1 MYSDLCQRKA
11 WVWEH
16 LHLFPII
23 PRICCRMYVIHL
35 VIQEITFVAN
45 SLPIRNFIEFVSHAV
60 ASYEVWKDGD
70 LWCPSCCNILQWG
83 LHSGRHWDS
92 SRGLSLGCSGRCA
105 TLGLGH
111 LFWGAQNLLVCSCNP
126 FSLLVFRC
134 CLGNCV
140 LKSSPV
146 CSVLPSLKP
155 GPTFETVFL
164 FALKRYSLPSRP
176 AAKERWCQP
185 IPHYFLLENQCP
197 LLPRGLQRT
206 FMVSKC
212 YYFVI
217 GLLVGERQIPLGLIL
232 CLSNIF
238 HVHVCGT
245 HVYRCVCTVRGSCE
259 CVYIC
264 IWGPELGIMGFSWL
278 LSTLFTET
286 EFLN

>member
-92 SRGLSLGCSGRCA
+92 SRGLSQGCSGRCA

-140 LKSSPV
+140 LKSSSV

-176 AAKERWCQP
+176 AAKEMMSAHP
-185 IPHYFLLENQCP
+185 TLLLAWKWVP
-197 LLPRGLQRT
+197 PPPQRPAKDLYG
-206 FMVSKC
+206 V
-212 YYFVI
+212 
-217 GLLVGERQIPLGLIL
+217 
-232 CLSNIF
+232 
-238 HVHVCGT
+238 
-245 HVYRCVCTVRGSCE
+245 
-259 CVYIC
+259 
-264 IWGPELGIMGFSWL
+264 
-278 LSTLFTET
+278 
-286 EFLN
+286 